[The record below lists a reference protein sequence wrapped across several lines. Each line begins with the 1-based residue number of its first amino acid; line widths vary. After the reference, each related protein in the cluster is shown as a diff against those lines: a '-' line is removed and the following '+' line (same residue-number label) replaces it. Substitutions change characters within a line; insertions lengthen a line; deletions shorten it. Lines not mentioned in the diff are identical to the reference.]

1 MPARLMNRLFAA
13 GGVLALLAMLAG
25 MFQSALAREIR
36 AVGSSTVFPFT
47 SAVAEQFG
55 AKTRFGTPIVEA
67 TGTGGG
73 IKLFCNGIGTEYP
86 DIVSASRRMKG
97 SEFDACVNNG
107 VAEILELEIGFD
119 GIVIAN
125 AKRGPVL
132 NMTSRQLFLAVAA
145 QVPVGGRLV
154 RNPNI
159 RWSDIDPR
167 LPNNKIEVFGPPPT
181 SGTRD
186 SFVELGM
193 EGGAMQLPLLEA
205 MHRSDPSRFV
215 TIARKV
221 REDGVW
227 IDGGENDTA
236 LVQALTR
243 NQSAVGVFGY
253 SFLNENG
260 DRIKAAKIDGVM
272 PDVDT
277 IAEGDYPIARSMY
290 VYVKKAHVG
299 VIAGLAEFAREYASE
314 DAMGEDGY
322 LSERGL
328 IPLLVDQ
335 RRAVREGVRTL
346 RVMDK
351 RPK

>member
-1 MPARLMNRLFAA
+1 MPLNPARKVFAFVAIA
-13 GGVLALLAMLAG
+13 GVIGAALVFPAG
-25 MFQSALAREIR
+25 MQAREIR

-55 AKTRFGTPIVEA
+55 AKSNFGTPIVEA

-86 DIVSASRRMKG
+86 DIASASRRIKG
-97 SEFDACVNNG
+97 SEFDNCVSNG
-107 VAEILELEIGFD
+107 VTEIIELEIGFD

-125 AKRGPVL
+125 AKNGPVL
-132 NMTSRQLFLAVAA
+132 NMTSRQLFMAVAA

-154 RNPNI
+154 RNPNM

-193 EGGAMQLPLLEA
+193 EGGAMQFPLLEA
-205 MHRSDPSRFV
+205 MHNSDPSRFI

-221 REDGVW
+221 REDGAW

-243 NQSAVGVFGY
+243 NRSAVGVFGF

-277 IAEGDYPIARSMY
+277 IAEGDYPIARSMF

-328 IPLLVDQ
+328 IPLLADQ
-335 RRAVREGVRTL
+335 RKAVREGVRAL
-346 RVMDK
+346 KVMDK

>member
-1 MPARLMNRLFAA
+1 MLRQRPLRNALITLVAVGALVVGVAQARQ
-13 GGVLALLAMLAG
+13 V
-25 MFQSALAREIR
+25 R

-73 IKLFCNGIGTEYP
+73 IKLFCSGIGTEFP
-86 DIVSASRRMKG
+86 DVASASRRMKG
-97 SEFDACVNNG
+97 SEYDTCQANN
-107 VAEILELEIGFD
+107 VREIVELEIGFD

-125 AKRGPVL
+125 AKQGPVL
-132 NMTSRQLFLAVAA
+132 NMTRRQLFLAVAA
-145 QVPVGGRLV
+145 QVPVGNRLV
-154 RNPNI
+154 RNPNV

-167 LPNNKIEVFGPPPT
+167 LPSVKIEVFGPPPT

-193 EGGAMQLPLLEA
+193 EGGAHQFPLLDE
-205 MHRSDPSRFV
+205 MSR
-215 TIARKV
+215 TDNARFLQVARRV
-221 REDGVW
+221 REDGAW

-236 LVQALTR
+236 LVQALAR
-243 NQSAVGVFGY
+243 NRNAVGVFGY
-253 SFLNENG
+253 SFLLENS
-260 DRIKAAKIDGVM
+260 DRIKAAKIDGIA
-272 PDVDT
+272 PDLDT
-277 IAEGDYPIARSMY
+277 IAEGDYPIARTMFIY
-290 VYVKKAHVG
+290 FKRQHLG

-328 IPLLVDQ
+328 IPLLEDQ
-335 RRAVREGVRTL
+335 RRVVRNVARDMTP
-346 RVMDK
+346 MAT
-351 RPK
+351 RPN